1 MDEEPKIPARP
12 AERKRSQPPAEEKPP
27 ARSRIYIVD
36 DHAMFREGL
45 RQLID
50 HEPDL
55 VVCGDAAGAEEA
67 LPGIAATHPGLVIV
81 DISLGGTSG
90 IDLIKSI
97 KAQYED
103 LPVLVVSMHDES
115 LYAERAFRA
124 GARGYIMKQE
134 ASESVVQAI
143 RQVLKGGLYASSKVT
158 ENILTRFIEGPKE
171 PSAYPLQALTDRE
184 IEVFQLIGEGL
195 SISEIG
201 HRLHLSVKTIG
212 TYRER
217 IKEKLNLKNATELL
231 RYALNWVEQER
242 PSKE

>member
-1 MDEEPKIPARP
+1 MPQDRAR
-12 AERKRSQPPAEEKPP
+12 RNKH
-27 ARSRIYIVD
+27 RILIVD
-36 DHAMFREGL
+36 DHPIFRHGL
-45 RQLID
+45 MQLLSQED
-50 HEPDL
+50 DL
-55 VVCGDAAGAEEA
+55 EVCGEAENYQGAMKAAAA
-67 LPGIAATHPGLVIV
+67 LKPDMIIV
-81 DISLGGTSG
+81 DITLKDMSG
-90 IDLIKSI
+90 IDLIKEI
-97 KAQYED
+97 HKID
-103 LPVLVVSMHDES
+103 KGIPMLVISMHDES

-158 ENILTRFIEGPKE
+158 DNILTRFIEGPKE
-171 PSAYPLQALTDRE
+171 PSASPLMALTDRE

-231 RYALNWVEQER
+231 RHALNWVEKER
-242 PSKE
+242 PSQE

>member
-1 MDEEPKIPARP
+1 MPQDR
-12 AERKRSQPPAEEKPP
+12 
-27 ARSRIYIVD
+27 ARSNQKHRILIVD
-36 DHAMFREGL
+36 DHPIFRHGL
-45 RQLID
+45 MQLLSQED
-50 HEPDL
+50 DL
-55 VVCGDAAGAEEA
+55 EVCGEAEDYHGAMKAAAA
-67 LPGIAATHPGLVIV
+67 LKPDMIIV
-81 DISLGGTSG
+81 DITLKDMSG
-90 IDLIKSI
+90 IDLIKEI
-97 KAQYED
+97 HKID
-103 LPVLVVSMHDES
+103 KGIPMLVISMHDES

-143 RQVLKGGLYASSKVT
+143 CQVLKGGLYASSKVT

-171 PSAYPLQALTDRE
+171 PSASPLQALTDRE

-201 HRLHLSVKTIG
+201 HRLNLSVKTIG

-231 RYALNWVEQER
+231 RHALNWVEKERQPQE
-242 PSKE
+242 

>member
-1 MDEEPKIPARP
+1 MPQDR
-12 AERKRSQPPAEEKPP
+12 
-27 ARSRIYIVD
+27 ARSNQKHRILIVD
-36 DHAMFREGL
+36 DHPIFRHGL
-45 RQLID
+45 MQLLSQED
-50 HEPDL
+50 DL
-55 VVCGDAAGAEEA
+55 EVCGEAQDYQGALKATAA
-67 LPGIAATHPGLVIV
+67 LKPDMIIV
-81 DISLGGTSG
+81 DITLKDMSG
-90 IDLIKSI
+90 IDLIKEVHKI
-97 KAQYED
+97 DKGI
-103 LPVLVVSMHDES
+103 PMLVISMHDES

-171 PSAYPLQALTDRE
+171 PSASPLQALTDRE

-231 RYALNWVEQER
+231 RHALNWVEKER
-242 PSKE
+242 PSQE